1 MHICLDFI
9 CELINQP
16 QLEKQV
22 CKNCFSRFSDS
33 ITTEQDCEQSFLFL
47 RPVRRV
53 DWFTSMQIFPRLGCL
68 AAQLVR
74 ITVACARL
82 HLAVKKDAKNA
93 RGLGRESATTPFP
106 RSRAFIFAWLVLF
119 SRRRSRSH
127 YMRTW
132 HRLVSLGKVSSYLQ
146 KTGKDCNCLQ
156 PRQRRENVEVLLH
169 SLVLVSCCFSIIST
183 CFLYLVVVICNTAR
197 FISLP
202 SIPAS
207 QGDGCGQVHSQS
219 PQFSLGYTP
228 C

>member
-1 MHICLDFI
+1 M
-9 CELINQP
+9 P
-16 QLEKQV
+16 
-22 CKNCFSRFSDS
+22 
-33 ITTEQDCEQSFLFL
+33 
-47 RPVRRV
+47 PP
-53 DWFTSMQIFPRLGCL
+53 TSPDR
-68 AAQLVR
+68 
-74 ITVACARL
+74 AR
-82 HLAVKKDAKNA
+82 
-93 RGLGRESATTPFP
+93 
-106 RSRAFIFAWLVLF
+106 FIFAWLVLF

-156 PRQRRENVEVLLH
+156 PRQRHENVEVLLH

-202 SIPAS
+202 SISAS